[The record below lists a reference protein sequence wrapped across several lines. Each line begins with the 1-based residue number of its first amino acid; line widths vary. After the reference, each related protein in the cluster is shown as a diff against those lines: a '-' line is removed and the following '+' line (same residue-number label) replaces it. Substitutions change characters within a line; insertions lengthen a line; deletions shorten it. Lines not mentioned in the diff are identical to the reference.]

1 MMGYQLVDI
10 YDDVCEP
17 HVAELIDNQIRQCEW
32 KFDYHSQTGKP
43 NKHWHIFCGHD
54 EEEIKKLG
62 YDWLLPIWESAK
74 RKFDFEEKYKVD
86 SFVRLYMNAHTHGI
100 EPHIH
105 RDDGDFTMIYYP
117 RLDWKPEWN
126 GGTVVYDEQHEVE
139 RHVMYKGNRLMAF
152 PAHCMHQAMP
162 VNRECFQ
169 LRTCVVFKT
178 KVMGANPER
187 LNAYK

>member
-1 MMGYQLVDI
+1 MMGYQLVDV
-10 YDDVCEP
+10 YDNVVED
-17 HVAELIDNQIRQCEW
+17 HVAELIDNRIRECEW
-32 KFDYHSQTGKP
+32 KFDYHSHSGKP
-43 NKHWHIFCGHD
+43 NKHWHIFCGHN
-54 EEEIKKLG
+54 EEEIKELG

-74 RKFDFEEKYKVD
+74 RKFDFEDKYKVD

-126 GGTVVYDEQHEVE
+126 GGTIVYDEQHEVE

-152 PAHCMHQAMP
+152 PAHCMHQAQP

-178 KVMGANPER
+178 KVMDANPER

>member
-1 MMGYQLVDI
+1 
-10 YDDVCEP
+10 
-17 HVAELIDNQIRQCEW
+17 
-32 KFDYHSQTGKP
+32 
-43 NKHWHIFCGHD
+43 
-54 EEEIKKLG
+54 
-62 YDWLLPIWESAK
+62 
-74 RKFDFEEKYKVD
+74 
-86 SFVRLYMNAHTHGI
+86 
-100 EPHIH
+100 
-105 RDDGDFTMIYYP
+105 MIYYP